1 MFLTKRSK
9 AFKTIVENDTTLQKA
24 GNKLNKLNNEE
35 QRLIYEQ
42 VQERFEQV
50 ATQAGSELSDKLTKA
65 AQLLK
70 EGKRGDG
77 EKLFQQAID
86 DAAAKGDFRGS
97 VVSRSSGADKTE
109 IETQTVPNKYE
120 EDLTTNKLFSEPE
133 KGYASE
139 DVSLAD
145 TVFGEAISSIALHD
159 EVGSGG
165 KCIAASPAV
174 KSSYAVDML
183 KDPNE
188 QTQLHH
194 LLY

>member
-145 TVFGEAISSIALHD
+145 TVLGEGISKAIND

-165 KCIAASPAV
+165 SVSTSPAV
-174 KSSYAVDML
+174 KSSYAGFS
-183 KDPNE
+183 
-188 QTQLHH
+188 
-194 LLY
+194 